1 VKIHLAIATG
11 FQSISFTSPLKAGS
25 PADPHPKLALGSLS
39 RMRLLA
45 TAKPDVNPEF
55 LGKLTVPFDLGNG
68 LTVEALESP
77 GCAPDLQATPRT
89 FTCGTAAV
97 LDGVVLDVRVA
108 PSATTI
114 DGAATPLALDVFD
127 DQKRPVPLSG
137 ILAVAKTGGY
147 GSPILAGSSALHVG
161 TTLDAITV
169 SLPRLDDNVL
179 NAGPVQIPA
188 TLGHGVSVTSVATG
202 DTGTCSVEVGGYFTC
217 TPKDENPLVVRL
229 TVFVDPLLAGGA
241 LDTLTLPMPG
251 VGTPL
256 SVSLK
261 SVVVVNSG
269 GYASISAGT
278 SGLVAGKTG
287 VLTLVGKPVASV
299 ADPGVVSLR
308 NDLGSGVSIVGV
320 SPTSAAECDVGEI
333 LTQCRPLA
341 SGQATTW
348 RLIIKVAAT
357 VVPGQLASPIASL
370 PNKISL
376 ATVKGPVTDFTIYP
390 APSGCRTPAALIN
403 GDFEQPLVQKGSGKF
418 LRNGTVGLGWRTTA
432 KDGFIEF
439 WRRTAPPA
447 HSGGQF
453 VELNA
458 NHVGALYQNVVTVPG
473 QVMHWS
479 IWHRGRA
486 WPKSSGIDTM
496 EVQIGVPGDVL
507 VPDVPDHPTN
517 LQHPSW
523 ISDGSGAWAQHTGTY
538 VVPAGQT
545 ITRFQFAAVSTASGS
560 ETIGNFLDDI
570 TFGTTPCLTAT
581 TTITDV
587 TSGSRTV
594 HPGDTLRIRTDVLNV
609 GGGAASGVVVEA
621 AVPANTA
628 FVPGSRREAGTNL
641 EVGTPSTE
649 QSFEVKV
656 DADVPDGSLITA
668 GAAVTYR
675 WNLLPSSL
683 HSYSAAAVIEVSAGG
698 G

>member
-1 VKIHLAIATG
+1 
-11 FQSISFTSPLKAGS
+11 
-25 PADPHPKLALGSLS
+25 
-39 RMRLLA
+39 
-45 TAKPDVNPEF
+45 
-55 LGKLTVPFDLGNG
+55 
-68 LTVEALESP
+68 
-77 GCAPDLQATPRT
+77 
-89 FTCGTAAV
+89 
-97 LDGVVLDVRVA
+97 
-108 PSATTI
+108 
-114 DGAATPLALDVFD
+114 
-127 DQKRPVPLSG
+127 
-137 ILAVAKTGGY
+137 
-147 GSPILAGSSALHVG
+147 
-161 TTLDAITV
+161 
-169 SLPRLDDNVL
+169 
-179 NAGPVQIPA
+179 
-188 TLGHGVSVTSVATG
+188 VSVTSVATG

-256 SVSLK
+256 SVSFK

-278 SGLVAGKTG
+278 SGLVAGTTR

-308 NDLGSGVSIVGV
+308 NDLGSGVSIFGV
-320 SPTSAAECDVGEI
+320 SPTSAAECDVGEV

-341 SGQATTW
+341 LGRVTTW
-348 RLIIKVAAT
+348 RLIIKVATMVEPGKITSPT
-357 VVPGQLASPIASL
+357 VTL
-370 PNKISL
+370 PNKVSL
-376 ATVKGPVTDFTIYP
+376 TTVAGPGTDFTIYP
-390 APSGCRTPAALIN
+390 APSSCGTPATLDN
-403 GDFEQPLVQKGSGKF
+403 PDFERPSVTDGGGKF
-418 LRNGTVGLGWRTTA
+418 VRNGTAGLGWRTTA

-447 HSGGQF
+447 HSGVQF

-458 NHVGALYQNVVTVPG
+458 NYVGALYQDVVTVPG

-545 ITRFQFAAVSTASGS
+545 RTRFQFAAVSTASGS

-570 TFGTTPCLTAT
+570 TFSTTPCLTAT
-581 TTITDV
+581 TTIT
-587 TSGSRTV
+587 TGATGGQAV
-594 HPGDTLRIRTDVLNV
+594 HPGDTLHVRTDVRNV
-609 GGGAASGVVVEA
+609 GGDAASVVVVQT
-621 AVPANTA
+621 AVPASTTY
-628 FVPGSRREAGTNL
+628 VPGSRREASTDL
-641 EVGTPSTE
+641 EAGSSTE
-649 QSFEVKV
+649 LSFDVRV

-675 WNLLPSSL
+675 WNLVPSSL